1 MTLRCIHCNC
11 SRSTKW
17 ILKSCG
23 STCYSCDGERKESRH
38 DDIFPSAVYSSSLR
52 IPRKNKFK
60 IYIGQLG
67 SRVVFRDRVVFRT
80 RGYEYALMQKLRKD
94 DARTDVSEREDL
106 ENLLVKLRGA
116 FTTEDEIE
124 SQNFL
129 RFLRKKYEK
138 NGTFNTN

>member
-23 STCYSCDGERKESRH
+23 STCYSCERMESRH
-38 DDIFPSAVYSSSLR
+38 DDIFPSAVYSSLR
-52 IPRKNKFK
+52 TPRKNKFK
-60 IYIGQLG
+60 IYIGQLA

-80 RGYEYALMQKLRKD
+80 RGYEYALMQKLRQD
-94 DARTDVSEREDL
+94 DARTDVSETEDL

-129 RFLRKKYEK
+129 RFLRKKK
-138 NGTFNTN
+138 MKKKM